1 MVAPLRRAWGQGSAR
16 PCRARARHRPRLC
29 CRRIGWG
36 ERGDMVGA
44 DAIGGE
50 EEAMGGSDPG
60 AAAAAAYV
68 GDRNDGTV
76 GGREKGDSLREKR
89 GAGGP
94 NKTPLA
100 PAATQQQQV
109 QSREKRERVKMGER
123 AHRRLGRLGVER
135 LGAYSSCCRRSALLL
150 PRCHC
155 GQLHG
160 RRRLAGCLPPSQHC
174 VSTARGPCRGSR
186 AAPPR
191 RRTTTAPRAPRC
203 TPRT

>member
-1 MVAPLRRAWGQGSAR
+1 MVAPLRRAWGRGSAR

-76 GGREKGDSLREKR
+76 GEERRGRVARET

-94 NKTPLA
+94 NKTPLW
-100 PAATQQQQV
+100 PVRQHNNNKFRV
-109 QSREKRERVKMGER
+109 GKRERESQNGR
-123 AHRRLGRLGVER
+123 ARTPPPRRLGVER
-135 LGAYSSCCRRSALLL
+135 LGAYSSCCHRSALLL
-150 PRCHC
+150 PRCHY
-155 GQLHG
+155 GQLNG
-160 RRRLAGCLPPSQHC
+160 RRRLAAGRRL
-174 VSTARGPCRGSR
+174 TARGPCRGSR

-191 RRTTTAPRAPRC
+191 RQTTTAPRAPRC